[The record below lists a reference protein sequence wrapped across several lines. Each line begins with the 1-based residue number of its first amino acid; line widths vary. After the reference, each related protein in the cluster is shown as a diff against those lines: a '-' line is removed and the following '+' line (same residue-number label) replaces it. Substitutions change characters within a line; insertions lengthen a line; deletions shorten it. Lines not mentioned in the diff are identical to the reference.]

1 MHSPTEIRER
11 FLSLLRNDDVELP
24 LAQAAMLV
32 AAETRAEC
40 EPGLALA
47 QLDAWRVELASRM
60 APEWN
65 NLQRLV
71 MLRKY
76 MYDELGF
83 HGDIENYANADNS
96 RLDRVLTRRMG
107 IPLTL
112 AIVMLE
118 LGRACGMP
126 LHGVGFPGHFL
137 VRLAGE
143 SEDLLLDPFD
153 HAKTVTVHD
162 CHVMLRASSSGEMA
176 FDESFIRNASAR
188 EMLWRLLQNLK
199 LASLNNG
206 DFPTALACI
215 ERLLAM
221 KPDAA
226 IEVRDH
232 GLMLYRLDKY
242 RPALASLELYLK
254 LWSDAPDRAAM
265 ERHMLAI
272 RMMLVGSSEEP

>member
-1 MHSPTEIRER
+1 MHSPIQIRER
-11 FLSLLRNDDVELP
+11 FLKLLREHDHQLP
-24 LAQAAMLV
+24 LATAALLV

-40 EPGLALA
+40 KQELALA
-47 QLDAWRVELASRM
+47 QLHAWCVELASRM

-76 MYDELGF
+76 MYEELGF
-83 HGDIENYANADNS
+83 HGDAENYSDPNNS
-96 RLDRVLTRRMG
+96 RLDQVLTRRTG

-153 HAKTVTVHD
+153 HAKTVTEQD
-162 CHVMLRASSSGEMA
+162 YHVMLRASSNGEMA
-176 FDESFIRNASAR
+176 FDESFIRNVTAR

-206 DFPTALACI
+206 DLATALACI

-232 GLMLYRLDKY
+232 GLMQYRLDKY
-242 RPALASLELYLK
+242 KPALASLERYLK
-254 LWSDAPDRAAM
+254 LWHDAPDRAAM
-265 ERHMLAI
+265 ERHILAI
-272 RMMLVGSSEEP
+272 RMMLVGASETP

>member
-11 FLSLLRNDDVELP
+11 FLSLLRNEDLELP

-40 EPGLALA
+40 EPELALA

-71 MLRKY
+71 VLRKY
-76 MYDELGF
+76 MYEDLGF
-83 HGDIENYANADNS
+83 HGDIENYSDADNS
-96 RLDRVLTRRMG
+96 RLDQVITRRMG

-118 LGRACGMP
+118 LGHACGMP

-176 FDESFIRNASAR
+176 FDESFIRNVTAR

-206 DFPTALACI
+206 DLATALACI

-221 KPDAA
+221 KPDAF

-272 RMMLVGSSEEP
+272 RMMLVGTSEAP

>member
-1 MHSPTEIRER
+1 M
-11 FLSLLRNDDVELP
+11 
-24 LAQAAMLV
+24 AAMLV
-32 AAETRAEC
+32 AAETRAES
-40 EPGLALA
+40 EPALALA
-47 QLDAWRVELASRM
+47 QLDAWRAELASRM

-76 MYDELGF
+76 MYEDLGF
-83 HGDIENYANADNS
+83 RGDTENYTDADNS
-96 RLDRVLTRRMG
+96 RLDQVITRRTG

-153 HAKTVTVHD
+153 HAKTVTEQD
-162 CHVMLRASSSGEMA
+162 CRAMLQLSSNGEMA
-176 FDESFIRNASAR
+176 FDESFVRNVTAR

-199 LASLNNG
+199 LASLNHG
-206 DFPTALACI
+206 DHATALACI
-215 ERLLAM
+215 ERLLVM

-226 IEVRDH
+226 IEWRDQ
-232 GLMLYRLDKY
+232 GLMLYRLDRY
-242 RPALASLELYLK
+242 RPALASLEKYLAA
-254 LWSDAPDRAAM
+254 WRDAPDRAAM

-272 RMMLVGSSEEP
+272 RMMLVGTSEDA